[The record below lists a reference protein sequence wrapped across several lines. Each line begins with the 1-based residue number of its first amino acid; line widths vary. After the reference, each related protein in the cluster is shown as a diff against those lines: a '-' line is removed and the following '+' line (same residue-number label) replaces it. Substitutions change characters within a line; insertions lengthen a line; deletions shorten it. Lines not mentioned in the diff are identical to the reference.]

1 VLWNEKPFLNG
12 LLGGLTSCFVELPQF
27 WFLLVFA
34 VLTMRALAASQTF
47 TGTITDTMCGKK
59 HMSPGK
65 SDADCTRDCM
75 KLKGDW
81 TYGLVVGK
89 SVYRLAGDNKR
100 FATVAGQQVTV
111 AGDVT
116 GTTIAVQTITPAK

>member
-1 VLWNEKPFLNG
+1 MFRRTPAILVL
-12 LLGGLTSCFVELPQF
+12 VI
-27 WFLLVFA
+27 FA
-34 VLTMRALAASQTF
+34 LLTMRALAAPQTF

-59 HMSPGK
+59 HMSPSK

-89 SVYRLAGDNKR
+89 SLYRLTGDNKQ
-100 FATVAGQQVTV
+100 FAAFAGQQVTV
-111 AGDVT
+111 AGDLT

>member
-1 VLWNEKPFLNG
+1 VERKTILKWITRRINFMFRRTPAILVL
-12 LLGGLTSCFVELPQF
+12 VI
-27 WFLLVFA
+27 FA
-34 VLTMRALAASQTF
+34 LLTMRALAAPQTF

-59 HMSPGK
+59 HMSPSK

-89 SVYRLAGDNKR
+89 SLYRLTGDNKQ
-100 FATVAGQQVTV
+100 FAAFAGQQVTV
-111 AGDVT
+111 AGDLT

>member
-1 VLWNEKPFLNG
+1 MFHRTPAILI
-12 LLGGLTSCFVELPQF
+12 
-27 WFLLVFA
+27 LVIFA
-34 VLTMRALAASQTF
+34 FLTMRALAAPQTF

-81 TYGLVVGK
+81 TYGLVVGN
-89 SVYRLAGDNKR
+89 SLYRLTGDNKQ
-100 FATVAGQQVTV
+100 FATFAGQSVTV
-111 AGDVT
+111 AGEAT
-116 GTTIAVQTITPAK
+116 GTTIAVKTITPPK

>member
-1 VLWNEKPFLNG
+1 MFHRTILI
-12 LLGGLTSCFVELPQF
+12 
-27 WFLLVFA
+27 LVIFA
-34 VLTMRALAASQTF
+34 FLTMRALAAPQTF

-81 TYGLVVGK
+81 TYGLVVGN
-89 SVYRLAGDNKR
+89 SLYRLTGDNKQ
-100 FATVAGQQVTV
+100 FATFCRPERDGRGR
-111 AGDVT
+111 GDRDHHRCQDNH
-116 GTTIAVQTITPAK
+116 APKMKASSAS

>member
-1 VLWNEKPFLNG
+1 MFRRTSAILVL
-12 LLGGLTSCFVELPQF
+12 VI
-27 WFLLVFA
+27 FA
-34 VLTMRALAASQTF
+34 LLTMRALAAPQTF

-65 SDADCTRDCM
+65 SAADCTRDCM

-81 TYGLVVGK
+81 TYGLVVGS
-89 SVYRLAGDNKR
+89 SVYHLTGDNKQ
-100 FATVAGQQVTV
+100 FATLAGQQVKV
-111 AGDVT
+111 AGDLT